1 MAQYVE
7 TQTRMIYHRTHNLPS
22 APLLN
27 AHQCAAQAEN
37 NHHGYGDTAQSFTA
51 AIVACSTNSNNALFV
66 LQATIAA
73 VKAWKRGYRVAGDGS
88 WLKVWDR
95 ALDHAWN

>member
-7 TQTRMIYHRTHNLPS
+7 TQTRMIYHRTHNSPS

-37 NHHGYGDTAQSFTA
+37 NHHGYGDTADMYREASLVPSPSPQLS
-51 AIVACSTNSNNALFV
+51 CGTNSNNALFV

-73 VKAWKRGYRVAGDGS
+73 VEAWERG
-88 WLKVWDR
+88 
-95 ALDHAWN
+95 